1 MSTLTVK
8 VLTVIL
14 PGVKVLRSPHLPGGM
29 VDLLPTLWAPGGA
42 IVDLSSLLFWHF
54 SCLGCDIRYG
64 RSCDH
69 PIGAMELVKH
79 N

>member
-42 IVDLSSLLFWHF
+42 HCGSLIVAFLALLLPW
-54 SCLGCDIRYG
+54 LR
-64 RSCDH
+64 H
-69 PIGAMELVKH
+69 PLWQIM
-79 N
+79 

>member
-42 IVDLSSLLFWHF
+42 HCGSLIVAFFGTSPALAATSVMADHVITLLVRWSS
-54 SCLGCDIRYG
+54 
-64 RSCDH
+64 
-69 PIGAMELVKH
+69 
-79 N
+79 